1 MENSTKDYRF
11 LKACRKE
18 EVDATPVWIMRQA
31 GRYLEKYRNLRKK
44 HSFLTMCKTPELAV
58 EVTLMPFEK
67 IDVDAAIL
75 FSDILIPVEA
85 MGITVEFIEGK
96 GPVMRNPVRNES
108 DIDNLK
114 IIEPENDVPFVSEAI
129 KILRNE
135 LEGKVPLI
143 GFSGAPFT
151 LASYMIEGGSSR
163 NYLLAKD
170 MMYNSTDS
178 FNRLMEKITET
189 ISRYLNN
196 QVDAGAQVVQLF
208 DSWVGCLSP
217 IDYKKYVLPFSK
229 KIIQS
234 IPDDIPVIHF
244 GTGTSGFL
252 ELLKE
257 AGGDIIGVDW
267 RINLDDAWERLGYD
281 VGVQGNLDP
290 TTLFASKEEIELK
303 VKDILDRA
311 GNRSGHI
318 FNLGHG
324 ILPKTPVENAKYL
337 VDTVHKLSKK
347 SL

>member
-1 MENSTKDYRF
+1 M
-11 LKACRKE
+11 
-18 EVDATPVWIMRQA
+18 
-31 GRYLEKYRNLRKK
+31 
-44 HSFLTMCKTPELAV
+44 
-58 EVTLMPFEK
+58 
-67 IDVDAAIL
+67 
-75 FSDILIPVEA
+75 
-85 MGITVEFIEGK
+85 
-96 GPVMRNPVRNES
+96 
-108 DIDNLK
+108 
-114 IIEPENDVPFVSEAI
+114 
-129 KILRNE
+129 
-135 LEGKVPLI
+135 
-143 GFSGAPFT
+143 
-151 LASYMIEGGSSR
+151 
-163 NYLLAKD
+163 
-170 MMYNSTDS
+170 
-178 FNRLMEKITET
+178 
-189 ISRYLNN
+189 
-196 QVDAGAQVVQLF
+196 
-208 DSWVGCLSP
+208 GCLSP

-234 IPDDIPVIHF
+234 IPEDIPVIHF